1 MTSTCFLPFRKYLRK
16 NMSCRFV
23 FYYLKIK
30 FKENKSINLFFS
42 IQMYN
47 LRKIGHVNLFFY
59 YLKIKVME
67 NRSRPLIFKF
77 NEKQYFITSD
87 VILLHLELIMIHRK
101 RTLGKKKLT
110 LDSIGSRKDI
120 LQKELNLETQCNPKT
135 YIIQVIITQSFEGL
149 HPFVDALL
157 SLQKDT

>member
-1 MTSTCFLPFRKYLRK
+1 
-16 NMSCRFV
+16 MSCRFV

-42 IQMYN
+42 IQKYN

-77 NEKQYFITSD
+77 NEK
-87 VILLHLELIMIHRK
+87 
-101 RTLGKKKLT
+101 
-110 LDSIGSRKDI
+110 
-120 LQKELNLETQCNPKT
+120 
-135 YIIQVIITQSFEGL
+135 
-149 HPFVDALL
+149 
-157 SLQKDT
+157 